1 LNQTVAPDFDPR
13 YPERLA
19 RRGRK
24 KVETVMTWSAV
35 EFENWRSAVVN
46 PEKRK
51 RAWEDLSSDQKKQVK
66 ELRTFLDFYRAAK
79 LDVDPRTIQNR
90 EVPEPDILCELSQS
104 GHYFE
109 LGELTDQS
117 IPALEA
123 EARRDGNDIYGGK
136 ASLSDPLEKMIYQ
149 KCAKTYLLNGMPV
162 SLLLHFSVPHQVPC
176 HSFVRAYLAESRGR
190 ILAALN
196 ASPFWKIWFFDCW
209 TNKVLT
215 VIERDQPIPASES
228 CAALADGQT
237 GGTGQR
243 VN

>member
-1 LNQTVAPDFDPR
+1 
-13 YPERLA
+13 
-19 RRGRK
+19 
-24 KVETVMTWSAV
+24 MTWTAV
-35 EFENWRSAVVN
+35 EFENWRGTVTN
-46 PEKRK
+46 LEKRK

-66 ELRTFLDFYRAAK
+66 ELRTFVDFYRAAK

-90 EVPEPDILCELSQS
+90 EVPEPDIFCELSQS

-123 EARRDGNDIYGGK
+123 EARCNGSDIYGGK

-149 KCAKTYLLNGMPV
+149 KCGKTYSLNGVPV

-196 ASPFWKIWFFDCW
+196 ASPFREIWFFDCW
-209 TNKVLT
+209 TDKVLT
-215 VIERDQPIPASES
+215 VIDRDQPASASES
-228 CAALADGQT
+228 CAALADVQAS
-237 GGTGQR
+237 GTGQR